1 MLLATVLASGSK
13 AQETE
18 KKRLAA
24 MAKGKAGEPVVSGQ
38 QAGKLAES
46 SCLETHGR
54 GRELEILAC
63 REGRGGLTGGMGH
76 GMCVDC
82 TGTSW
87 KLWYISYDG
96 GICDTVILCKC

>member
-1 MLLATVLASGSK
+1 
-13 AQETE
+13 
-18 KKRLAA
+18 

-63 REGRGGLTGGMGH
+63 REGRGGLTEGMGH
-76 GMCVDC
+76 GMCMDC

-96 GICDTVILCKC
+96 GICDTGILCKC